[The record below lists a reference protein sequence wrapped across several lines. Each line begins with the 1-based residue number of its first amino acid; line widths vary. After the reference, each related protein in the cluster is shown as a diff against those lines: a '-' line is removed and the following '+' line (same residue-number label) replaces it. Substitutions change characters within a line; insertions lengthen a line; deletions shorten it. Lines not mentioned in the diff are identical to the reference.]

1 MQISA
6 TPPTFAEYQLIHQT
20 QERQRNPAPQQ
31 VRQVYTPV
39 TSDPWPKLLHR
50 SLQSALLLAA
60 GFVGALFLPGEL
72 KGKIRFFGVIVVIG
86 LLGTAFSLLHQRW
99 EYWRAFKQQRA
110 RPQPESLEF
119 SEAGLRL
126 HYPLGTV
133 FHPWDSLCRIREMG
147 DWLLL
152 YPDMEFCYYLNL
164 QRLPEPLTAADVRAL
179 IQWSDMRT
187 GKAIFAV

>member
-1 MQISA
+1 MPDNSTPPVLLIPA

-20 QERQRNPAPQQ
+20 QERQRHPNPEST
-31 VRQVYTPV
+31 RPV
-39 TSDPWPKLLHR
+39 TSDPWSNWLK
-50 SLQSALLLAA
+50 
-60 GFVGALFLPGEL
+60 GALVLAGSFGFYSIT
-72 KGKIRFFGVIVVIG
+72 GGGVVFMAFGVMMVG
-86 LLGTAFSLLHQRW
+86 LGLLHQLW
-99 EYWRAFKQQRA
+99 EYRRAFREQQA

-133 FHPWDSLCRIREMG
+133 FHTWDSLYRVREIG

-164 QRLPEPLTAADVRAL
+164 QRLPEPLTAADVRASVH
-179 IQWSDMRT
+179 WRDMRFD
-187 GKAIFAV
+187 KAKFAV